1 MVFWIPFEA
10 DIFLG
15 TMEHLQGGADLM
27 DEAAA
32 LVDEAAALVDEG
44 VTTVVSLLT
53 LEEVDVLG
61 LSQEEK
67 ILGQSGIQFLHYSIE
82 DRSVPPSVADFLK
95 ICASICEQLL
105 AGERVAI
112 HCRYGIGRSSLM
124 AACIMLC
131 LGEDPD
137 SIFERIS
144 EVRGQAVPDT
154 VEQKEFFENFKNFLK
169 E

>member
-15 TMEHLQGGADLM
+15 TMEHLQGGSDLM

-32 LVDEAAALVDEG
+32 LVDEQ
-44 VTTVVSLLT
+44 VTTVVSMLS

-67 ILGQSGIQFLHYSIE
+67 VLGQSGIQFLHYPVD
-82 DRSVPPSVADFLK
+82 DRSVPPSVPDFRK

-137 SIFERIS
+137 SIFDRIA
-144 EVRGQAVPDT
+144 EARGQAVPDT
-154 VEQKEFFENFKNFLK
+154 NEQKEFFENFKNFLK
-169 E
+169 D